1 MWLIIGKNGF
11 FANNLIRRLAYENIA
26 HRTISV
32 PRNSSEVD
40 FVAFE
45 ILLRKELP
53 EVSVVVM
60 CSWQGIPVFS
70 ARNNAVNLK
79 LHQVLITQ
87 ASEVKDKI
95 SVYCFGSCAEYDG
108 LSGAVNE
115 ESVGS
120 TLSSLGHIK
129 NKIFKYLEM
138 MVSENLQCYWIV
150 PFFAA
155 GPFQRNGS
163 LFDHICR
170 SVGNQSKCSVSKSIH
185 CDFVHI
191 QDVFDVVLAVNK
203 SSFSLNNVTRIN
215 VGSGRLVDYAELADL
230 VPRWAQQ
237 MGAKEFHIEGV
248 DRVPNQSDFYSS
260 NKIRDV
266 LIQKSPRSLEQI
278 LTDCYRSMMSAPKV

>member
-1 MWLIIGKNGF
+1 M
-11 FANNLIRRLAYENIA
+11 
-26 HRTISV
+26 
-32 PRNSSEVD
+32 PRNTSGVD

-45 ILLRKELP
+45 ILLRQELP
-53 EVSVVVM
+53 KVSVVVM

-70 ARNNAVNLK
+70 ARNNAINLK

-108 LSGAVNE
+108 LSGAVTE

-120 TLSSLGHIK
+120 TLSSLGQVK
-129 NKIFKYLEM
+129 NQIFKNLEM

-150 PFFAA
+150 PFFVA

-163 LFDHICR
+163 LFNHICR
-170 SVGNQSKCSVSKSIH
+170 SVGNQTKCSVSKYIH

-203 SSFSLNNVTRIN
+203 RSFSLNKVTRIN

-237 MGAKEFHIEGV
+237 LGAKEFHLDGV
-248 DRVPNQSDFYSS
+248 DRVPNQSSFYSS
-260 NKIRDV
+260 NKIRDF
-266 LIQKSPRSLEQI
+266 LIQKSPRSLELM
-278 LTDCYRSMMSAPKV
+278 LTDCYSSMLRAPKV